1 MRVGTRKIS
10 INRKILAS
18 NPNPNALT
26 YNGLPISY
34 NDQAILVNNG

>member
-1 MRVGTRKIS
+1 MRVGTRKIR
-10 INRKILAS
+10 INRKILES
-18 NPNPNALT
+18 NPKLNGLT